1 MGRLFVM
8 IVLITLLAGCGRKGN
23 LVPPSSTVPA
33 AVADLR
39 ADQKGDRFYVTWTA
53 PASDA
58 GGKPLKDLAG
68 FRLFRREVLP
78 PDEDCESC
86 PTAYHLLQ
94 QVDLEYP
101 KGVQVDN
108 NRYIYT
114 DTDLKDGTTY
124 QYKLVAYNRDG
135 AESDSSRVRSKKV
148 IAPAAPRLTAAST
161 PDSVIL
167 EWQPASVGGAD
178 RPGFHVYRRRG
189 NDASTS
195 LLLTPTPVKGNRY
208 VDLHA
213 DFGVTY
219 TYVVREVLSV
229 NGGQLVEGAV
239 SNEVTGS
246 LAMPE

>member
-8 IVLITLLAGCGRKGN
+8 IVLITLLAGCGRRGA

-39 ADQKGDRFYVTWTA
+39 ADQKGDRFYVTWSA
-53 PASDA
+53 PASEA

-78 PDEDCESC
+78 PEEDCESC
-86 PTAYHLLQ
+86 PTAYRLLQ

-114 DTDLKDGTTY
+114 DTGLKDGATY
-124 QYKLVAYNRDG
+124 QYKLVSYNRDG
-135 AESDSSRVRSKKV
+135 AESASARARSMKV
-148 IAPAAPRLTAAST
+148 VPPGAPRLVVIST
-161 PDSVIL
+161 PENVAL
-167 EWQPASVGGAD
+167 EWQPASGSGAG
-178 RPGFHVYRRRG
+178 RAGFHVYRRRG
-189 NDASTS
+189 NDSAT
-195 LLLTPTPVKGNRY
+195 LTLLTPQPVKGDRY
-208 VDLHA
+208 EDLHA